1 MWTIAQKMVKIW
13 NQSKRMG
20 YQKSTQENR
29 PIINNMWLCARTNK
43 KPRTNKHKIAKK
55 NSWACIFEL
64 LMSVENPKN
73 SLFVSS

>member
-1 MWTIAQKMVKIW
+1 
-13 NQSKRMG
+13 MG

-55 NSWACIFEL
+55 KTHEL
-64 LMSVENPKN
+64 VYLSF
-73 SLFVSS
+73 S